1 MPFDAKDRAELIRIA
16 RAVAKTEVMPRF
28 RNLSASAVDTKKDA
42 HDIVTEADTAAE
54 SALTSAFHTAFP
66 GLDVLGEEG
75 ISANPAIIERLD
87 TPGTTIIIDPIDGT
101 WNYAAGQTNFGMILS
116 VVQNGVTLFGLHL
129 DPVMDDWI
137 WAAPGEGAH
146 WARDG
151 ATRPIHTRG
160 ELPLNQRIGLMSPAL
175 FPAHKRA
182 QLVTTALAYGR
193 ALSPRCAAHE
203 YRLIAEGHA
212 DFALGPRRRHPDRGR
227 GRGPCRPAGWPRLFS
242 ADTAGGVADS
252 GEPSDMGRGGGTLGV
267 LDLTGIVGLS
277 GKALPFRC

>member
-212 DFALGPRRRHPDRGR
+212 DFALGAVLNPWDHA
-227 GRGPCRPAGWPRLFS
+227 AGTLIV
-242 ADTAGGVADS
+242 AEAGGHAALLD
-252 GEPSDMGRGGGTLGV
+252 GRAYSVRTRQGV
-267 LDLTGIVGLS
+267 LLTAANRATWDEAAERL
-277 GKALPFRC
+277 AFLT